1 MVGSLYIS
9 DSWFTY
15 EKSGEDG
22 DATNEV
28 WDRLEEEPLYRL
40 SLVTGAA
47 DEQRE
52 ENKGQVETG
61 GENVDDQKIYKKP
74 AVIYYIKMDR
84 HVSLISIREFARTLI
99 RNSNTFIYCRLHKSH
114 PIEKAEF

>member
-1 MVGSLYIS
+1 M
-9 DSWFTY
+9 FTY

-28 WDRLEEEPLYRL
+28 RDTLEEKPLYRL
-40 SLVTGAA
+40 SVVSRASE
-47 DEQRE
+47 EQRE

-74 AVIYYIKMDR
+74 AVNY
-84 HVSLISIREFARTLI
+84 
-99 RNSNTFIYCRLHKSH
+99 
-114 PIEKAEF
+114 